1 MCPRQVGGT
10 VILCGRDEVEDD
22 AFFDRYDVG
31 LVVCCAGKQTQ
42 AYRYQPR
49 AASLV
54 MAMPVPG
61 RHVLGTRSLGIEFFG
76 GPA

>member
-1 MCPRQVGGT
+1 M
-10 VILCGRDEVEDD
+10 EDD

-54 MAMPVPG
+54 MALPVPG
-61 RHVLGTRSLGIEFFG
+61 RHVLGRGNGGGAGTSAHLRSLVYEYYVGNR
-76 GPA
+76 A

>member
-1 MCPRQVGGT
+1 MK
-10 VILCGRDEVEDD
+10 DN

-31 LVVCCAGKQTQ
+31 LVVCCAGKQAQ

-54 MAMPVPG
+54 MALPVPG
-61 RHVLGTRSLGIEFFG
+61 RHVLGREMAGWP
-76 GPA
+76 GPVPILEKPCLMGR